1 MAGHSDTHCLLN
13 HPETQGIADVLLLND
28 RQSVFDVIN
37 HYLAAGHKKSVIFPL
52 HSRITL
58 RENDCLV
65 RKLLWQTMKQK

>member
-37 HYLAAGHKKSVIFPL
+37 HYLAAGHKNRLSFRSTVGS
-52 HSRITL
+52 HCERTTVWCAS
-58 RENDCLV
+58 CYG
-65 RKLLWQTMKQK
+65 KQ